1 MNYTSM
7 EMASIEKLF
16 KERRS
21 VRKWQEKKVPEELV
35 LKALEMGS
43 WAPSGGGRQPYHFYV
58 IANPDVIRKMADAVQ
73 ETTDFLVTLPSA
85 HADQSAIERWQ
96 KNSAFFREAPLLI
109 AVCTDVYESMA
120 DLILADNAGNPAAD
134 KIREWRKTASSR
146 LQSAAAVIT
155 QTLLALHAMG
165 LGAVWMSGPVQAKE
179 SIEKL
184 LGVPQNEDFVA
195 VLPVGYPDQD
205 PKAPPHKSMEELVT
219 FIR

>member
-7 EMASIEKLF
+7 DLNSIEKLF

-21 VRKWQEKKVPEELV
+21 IRKWQEKKVPEELV
-35 LKALEMGS
+35 RKAIEMGS

-58 IANPDVIRKMADAVQ
+58 ISNPDVIRKIAAAVQ
-73 ETTDFLVTLPSA
+73 EATDFLMTLPTT
-85 HADQSAIERWQ
+85 HADPTATERWQ
-96 KNSAFFREAPLLI
+96 KNSAFFGAAPLLI
-109 AVCTDVYESMA
+109 GVCTDVYESPA
-120 DLILADNAGNPAAD
+120 DQILADNAGNPAAD

-155 QTLLALHAMG
+155 QILLALHAMG

-179 SIEKL
+179 SIEKI

-195 VLPVGYPDQD
+195 VIPVGYPDQAG
-205 PKAPPHKSMEELVT
+205 KVPPHKTLEELVT
-219 FIR
+219 MIV